1 MNPLT
6 ILRDAW
12 YFFTRNLGAITLLGL
27 PLIVLEALAQ
37 RLVMGWASPESA
49 PVYEMLTGLLFYPIY
64 SAALIL
70 FLDARSR
77 GQQPRTRDLLTLA
90 LWLWPTFA
98 LLVGLSNLLIM
109 LGLSLAALPGLW
121 LAAKPTFAD
130 HLLVVLGA
138 SLLALPGLWL
148 MVKLAFAEYLLVLRG
163 LAPLDALRESVRQ
176 TKGHFWPLLFCV
188 LTVVMP
194 VLLLN
199 WFAFPAQDESANQL
213 LAFLLDC
220 VSGFLLLFATVVLF
234 RFFMLVSDPPAK
246 A

>member
-1 MNPLT
+1 MNPLP

-12 YFFTRNLGAITLLGL
+12 YFFTRNLGAITLLCL
-27 PLIVLEALAQ
+27 PLIALECLTQ

-49 PVYEMLTGLLFYPIY
+49 PVYEVLTGLLFYPVY

-77 GQQPRTRDLLTLA
+77 GQQPRARDLLTRA

-98 LLVGLSNLLIM
+98 LLVGLSSLLIM
-109 LGLSLAALPGLW
+109 LGVSLLVLPGLW
-121 LAAKPTFAD
+121 
-130 HLLVVLGA
+130 V
-138 SLLALPGLWL
+138 

-163 LAPLDALRESVRQ
+163 LTPLDALRESFKQ
-176 TKGHFWPLLFCV
+176 TNGHFWSLLLCV

-194 VLLLN
+194 VLLLD
-199 WFAFPAQDESANQL
+199 WFSFPAEGESANEL

-234 RFFMLVSDPPAK
+234 RFFMLVSDPPTDV
-246 A
+246 

>member
-1 MNPLT
+1 MNPLP

-12 YFFTRNLGAITLLGL
+12 YFFTRNLGAITLLCL
-27 PLIVLEALAQ
+27 PLIVLECLAQ
-37 RLVMGWASPESA
+37 RLVMNWASPESA
-49 PVYEMLTGLLFYPIY
+49 PVYEVLTGLLFYPIY

-77 GQQPRTRDLLTLA
+77 GQQPRARDLLTLA

-98 LLVGLSNLLIM
+98 LLVGLSSLLIM
-109 LGLSLAALPGLW
+109 LGISLLVLPGLW
-121 LAAKPTFAD
+121 
-130 HLLVVLGA
+130 V
-138 SLLALPGLWL
+138 

-163 LAPLDALRESVRQ
+163 LTPLDALRESFRK
-176 TKGHFWPLLFCV
+176 TNGHFWSLLFCV

-194 VLLLN
+194 VLLLD
-199 WFAFPAQDESANQL
+199 WFAFPAQGQASNDA

-234 RFFMLVSDPPAK
+234 RFFMLVSDPPTDA
-246 A
+246 